1 MALIEI
7 QNLSFAYNGAKNKA
21 LDGVSLTV
29 EKGDFVLLCGA
40 SGCGKTTLL
49 RLLKPL
55 IAPCGTS
62 RGTVLFDG
70 VPTEQLDM
78 RSGVSQIGFVM
89 QNPDAQIV
97 TDKVWHELAFC
108 AESLG
113 MTTGEIRAKVAE
125 VCGVLGIDDLSTS
138 ARASCPADKSNLSTL
153 LRYWLPTRK
162 CCCLTSRL
170 RNSIP
175 LRRRIF

>member
-7 QNLSFAYNGAKNKA
+7 QNLSFAYSGAKNKA

-62 RGTVLFDG
+62 RGNVLFDG

-97 TDKVWHELAFC
+97 TDKVWHELD
-108 AESLG
+108 
-113 MTTGEIRAKVAE
+113 R
-125 VCGVLGIDDLSTS
+125 
-138 ARASCPADKSNLSTL
+138 KSVV
-153 LRYWLPTRK
+153 
-162 CCCLTSRL
+162 
-170 RNSIP
+170 
-175 LRRRIF
+175 

>member
-55 IAPCGTS
+55 IAPCGTL

-125 VCGVLGIDDLSTS
+125 VCAGASGGSFS
-138 ARASCPADKSNLSTL
+138 PAARPEHA
-153 LRYWLPTRK
+153 
-162 CCCLTSRL
+162 
-170 RNSIP
+170 
-175 LRRRIF
+175 RRRRRSL